1 MTETFHN
8 LSIDLHNLPQI
19 KNSEF
24 HPIEKQYL
32 KVTLISQAFLF
43 LALIITAVLI
53 ILFNDDINKELFEFG
68 VSLGPLLLIWGL
80 SAWFSIKA
88 FPKKKYSL
96 REKDIIYTKGLL
108 WRKRT
113 SIPLT
118 RIQHAEIK
126 QGPIDRIFGLHS
138 LKVFTAGGDSSDL
151 SIPGLKEERA
161 ANIKEFIMGKTSL
174 DEFDV
179 Q

>member
-1 MTETFHN
+1 MTDTFQN
-8 LSIDLHNLPQI
+8 LSIDLHELPQV
-19 KNSEF
+19 KASEF
-24 HPIEKQYL
+24 HHIEKKYL
-32 KVTLISQAFLF
+32 KVTLISQAILF
-43 LALIITAVLI
+43 LVLIIAALLI
-53 ILFNDDINKELFEFG
+53 ILFNEDIDKGVFEFG
-68 VSLGPLLLIWGL
+68 VSLGPLLLLWAF

-126 QGPIDRIFGLHS
+126 QGPIDRIFALHS